1 MITLINILMYLLGI
15 AFWIILIHVIMSW
28 LINFQV
34 LNLRQPIVAQLWYG
48 LNRLLAPIY
57 NPIRRILPDLGP
69 IDITP
74 LVVFIGIVIL
84 RDFILL
90 DLRNALL

>member
-1 MITLINILMYLLGI
+1 MITIINILIYLLSI
-15 AFWIILIHVIMSW
+15 AYWIVLIHVIMSW
-28 LINFQV
+28 LISFQV
-34 LNLRQPIVAQLWYG
+34 LNLGQPFVAQVWYG

-57 NPIRRILPDLGP
+57 NPIRRMLPDLGA

-84 RDFILL
+84 RSFILP
-90 DLRNALL
+90 DLARALY